1 MGIVVGTCGHEFT
14 EEDGNGY
21 TITIAR
27 YDREF
32 NLCENTM
39 VVCKKC
45 YKWYKE
51 KGLLLYDEHSME
63 K

>member
-21 TITIAR
+21 TITVAS
-27 YDREF
+27 YDREGSP
-32 NLCENTM
+32 CENTM

-45 YKWYKE
+45 YEWCKE
-51 KGLLLYDEHSME
+51 RGLLLYEHSME
-63 K
+63 E